1 MGLSLHTWSPFA
13 FQQRIVGE
21 REGERRDRRKKTAEE
36 ETLGGMIE
44 QGQAM
49 IEQGLARVF
58 G

>member
-1 MGLSLHTWSPFA
+1 M
-13 FQQRIVGE
+13 GE

-36 ETLGGMIE
+36 ETLCGMIE

-49 IEQGLARVF
+49 IEQGLARFF